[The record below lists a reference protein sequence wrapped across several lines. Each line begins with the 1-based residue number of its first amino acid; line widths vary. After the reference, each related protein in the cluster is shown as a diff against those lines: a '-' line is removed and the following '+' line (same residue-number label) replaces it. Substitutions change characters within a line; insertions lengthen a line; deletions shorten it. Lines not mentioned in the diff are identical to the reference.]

1 MSLNVKIGVGDES
14 RQRILKGVN
23 AAADAVKAT
32 LGPKGRNVVI
42 AREHGRDIF
51 TKDGVTVAM
60 NIGLSDDPV
69 MNVGA
74 KAVSEASWMTNVKAG
89 DGTTGTAVLVQYI
102 VAMAFK
108 SLAADANPMEIK
120 RGIEAA
126 ARIVVAGLKAMAKP
140 VSSTAEVAQVGTV
153 SANGDAN
160 IGKLLAE
167 AIAAVGHDGA
177 ISVEK
182 TKGAGASV
190 KITPGLQFK
199 KGLVSPLFINSNG
212 KSTVFEDCLI
222 LIHDRAIN
230 MVGDLFGSPGKAG
243 ILEEVAMVAKKPV
256 LIICETL
263 DHEALST
270 CIANVKNGA
279 IQLAAVNAPAFGE
292 DRYNMLNDI
301 AVFTGGVVISENL
314 NIRLEDAKL
323 GMLGMAA
330 RVEAEREVTRIIG
343 GKGDPARIE
352 AHVQSLKAQMEG
364 TESVQEKETLAKRI
378 SMLTGGVAVISI
390 GASTDI
396 ELGAIE
402 HSVEDALNATRAAI
416 EEGIVPGGGMAL
428 VRLAKVLADA
438 MPDAHDDYRTG
449 MDIVRKSLFEPLRQ
463 ICRNGGIEDGVVI
476 AEVLKGDE
484 SYGYDARANVFCD
497 MFGAG
502 VIDPAKVVR
511 CIVENAT
518 SAAAM
523 LVTTEMV
530 VYKDVADERAALR
543 GAQ

>member
-1 MSLNVKIGVGDES
+1 MSLNVTISVGDES
-14 RQRILKGVN
+14 RKEILEGVN
-23 AAADAVKAT
+23 AVADAVKAT

-42 AREHGRDIF
+42 AREHGRDIY

-60 NIGLSDDPV
+60 SIGFSSNPV
-69 MNVGA
+69 KNTGA
-74 KAVSEASWMTNVKAG
+74 KAVSEASWMTNAKAG
-89 DGTTGTAVLVQYI
+89 DGTTGTTVLVQYI
-102 VAMAFK
+102 VAKAFK
-108 SLAADANPMEIK
+108 SLAADANPMELK
-120 RGIEAA
+120 RGIEDAA
-126 ARIVVAGLKAMAKP
+126 KVILAGLKAMSKK
-140 VSSTAEVAQVGTV
+140 VSSSVEIAQVGTV

-160 IGKLLAE
+160 IGALLAE
-167 AIAAVGHDGA
+167 AIGAVGHDGA

-182 TKGAGASV
+182 SKGIGASV

-199 KGLVSPLFINSNG
+199 RGLVSPMFMNSNG
-212 KSTVFEDCLI
+212 KAAVFEDCLI

-243 ILEEVAMVAKKPV
+243 ILQEIAVVAKKPI
-256 LIICETL
+256 LIICETM
-263 DHEALST
+263 DHEALAT
-270 CIANVKNGA
+270 CIANVQNKA
-279 IQLAAVNAPAFGE
+279 IQLAAVHAPAFGE
-292 DRYNMLNDI
+292 DRHNLLNDI
-301 AVFTGGVVISENL
+301 AVFTGGVVISENI
-314 NIRLEDAKL
+314 NIRLENAEL
-323 GMLGMAA
+323 NMLGMAA
-330 RVEAEREVTRIIG
+330 RVEAERDVTRIIG

-352 AHVQSLKAQMEG
+352 AHVQALKVQLAG

-396 ELGAIE
+396 ELGSIE

-428 VRLAKVLADA
+428 VRLAKVLEAA

-449 MDIVRKSLFEPLRQ
+449 IDIVLKSLFEPLRQ

-476 AEVLKGDE
+476 AEVLKGNH
-484 SYGYDARANVFCD
+484 SYGYDARANVFCN
-497 MFGAG
+497 MFEAG
-502 VIDPAKVVR
+502 IIDPAKVVR

-523 LVTTEMV
+523 LITSEMV
-530 VYKDVADERAALR
+530 IYKDEETRTAAV
-543 GAQ
+543 Q